1 MPVHAASLADLADL
15 VPLFSAYLDFYEVPA
30 PEEQVRAFLAERL
43 RQGDSTLFLA
53 RDAEARALGFV
64 QLYPLFASLALRPSW
79 LLSDLYVRPEA
90 RRQGVGEALMN
101 QARGFA
107 DTWAPA
113 ACNWR
118 RRRPTTPGSRSTSAS
133 AMSVTNSSTLTGCSS
148 ELPFVPA
155 GGKLMDHLVLTVI
168 ATDHPGLVERIA
180 QCIASHGGNWLESR
194 MSRMAGQF
202 AGILR
207 VAVPAEGYDELVEGL
222 QGLSSHGIRVLL
234 AESGIEPVC
243 NWKPIHLDLVGND
256 RPGIVRDIT
265 RLLAEHG
272 VNLESLSTEV
282 RPAPMSSEPLFHAD
296 ALLAV
301 PLTLSLDTLRERLE
315 DLADDLMV
323 ELVLDAS

>member
-90 RRQGVGEALMN
+90 RRRGVGEALMN

-107 DTWAPA
+107 ESMG
-113 ACNWR
+113 ACGLQLE
-118 RRRPTTPGSRSTSAS
+118 TAK
-133 AMSVTNSSTLTGCSS
+133 TNH
-148 ELPFVPA
+148 A
-155 GGKLMDHLVLTVI
+155 GQSLYEGLG
-168 ATDHPGLVERIA
+168 HPGLVERIA